1 MSLHDDAPV
10 LTLVYLYPLRMNIY
24 GDRGNV
30 QTLERRAA
38 WRGWRLNVVRAEI
51 GDSLDGLDADLILIG
66 GAEDHAQRA
75 VIDDLHGV
83 KAHGLHRAVASGA
96 VVLAICGGYQLLGS
110 SYKPARGENL
120 KGLGLLPVH
129 TIHPGA
135 DARRCSG
142 NIALTWGDG
151 RLVGFENHGGRTYR
165 DGGEPLGRV
174 VAGFGNNGDDG
185 EEGCVVGHVFGT
197 YLHGPL
203 LPKNPAFSDHLLGLA
218 ALRHGLPSLTPL
230 DDVLERRAHDAALAQ
245 TLRR

>member
-1 MSLHDDAPV
+1 MSLHDDAPA

-24 GDRGNV
+24 GDHGNV
-30 QTLERRAA
+30 QTLERRAS

-51 GDSLDGLDADLILIG
+51 GDGLDPLKADLILIG

-75 VIDDLHGV
+75 VVDDLRDV
-83 KAHGLHRAVASGA
+83 KARGLREAVESGA

-110 SYKPARGENL
+110 SYRPARGEEL

-129 TIHPGA
+129 TVHPGPE
-135 DARRCSG
+135 ARRCIG
-142 NIALTWGDG
+142 NIVVAQGDE
-151 RLVGFENHGGRTYR
+151 RIVGFENHGGRTYR

-185 EEGCVVGHVFGT
+185 EEGCVDGHVFGT

-203 LPKNPAFSDHLLGLA
+203 LPKNPALADRLLGLG
-218 ALRHGLPSLTPL
+218 ALKRGLPAPAPL
-230 DDVLERRAHDAALAQ
+230 DDVLERRAHEAALARMP
-245 TLRR
+245 RR